1 MSNKRRDKKGRILR
15 SGQSQAK
22 DGKYRFT
29 YYENGKQKC
38 LYSWKLEH
46 YDTVPRG
53 KRDCISLREQE
64 LELKNP
70 KNPGLPAEVYELSV
84 YELASRY
91 VKQRKNV
98 RASTRAGYK
107 TVLNFLSREPFG
119 AMPVG
124 EVKTSDAKLWLV
136 SLQEEQK
143 KKYSTIHTI
152 RGVLRPAFRMAVE
165 DDLLPKNPF
174 DFELG
179 SVIVNDSV
187 TREAISKEDEDRMME
202 FIKND
207 NYFCKYYDAIYILF
221 NTGMRISEFCGLTLE
236 NVDLKEKTISVDHQL
251 VRSSE
256 MEYLIQSPKTESG
269 ERKLPIRDDV
279 AECFRN
285 IIENRPTPAEEPVI
299 DGVKGFLYLD
309 KNNMPMVALHWE
321 KYFQHIIQK
330 HNFYNDENPLPKVT
344 PHVCRHTYCSNM
356 AKTGLNPKT
365 LQYLMG
371 HADISITLNTYTH
384 IKFEDARAELVR
396 SNLL

>member
-1 MSNKRRDKKGRILR
+1 MKKVSVKGDYGFDRGIAGSEIRDLQGLLNSRRTQMAMMASNGF
-15 SGQSQAK
+15 G
-22 DGKYRFT
+22 T
-29 YYENGKQKC
+29 P
-38 LYSWKLEH
+38 EH
-46 YDTVPRG
+46 KMEFV
-53 KRDCISLREQE
+53 
-64 LELKNP
+64 KN
-70 KNPGLPAEVYELSV
+70 
-84 YELASRY
+84 
-91 VKQRKNV
+91 
-98 RASTRAGYK
+98 
-107 TVLNFLSREPFG
+107 
-119 AMPVG
+119 
-124 EVKTSDAKLWLV
+124 
-136 SLQEEQK
+136 
-143 KKYSTIHTI
+143 I
-152 RGVLRPAFRMAVE
+152 RGV
-165 DDLLPKNPF
+165 
-174 DFELG
+174 DF
-179 SVIVNDSV
+179 VNDAASENV
-187 TREAISKEDEDRMME
+187 NGVYMALSNLQKKAVWITAFEQWGEVGNQFAEMME